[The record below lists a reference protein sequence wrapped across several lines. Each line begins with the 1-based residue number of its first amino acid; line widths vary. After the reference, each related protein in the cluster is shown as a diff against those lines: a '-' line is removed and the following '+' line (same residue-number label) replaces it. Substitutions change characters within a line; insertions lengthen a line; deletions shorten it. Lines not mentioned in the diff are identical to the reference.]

1 MSFRPKPRPRVHR
14 PRLSCCRPPRAE
26 CLWGPRAIAL
36 ARHQQ
41 QQLLLRLLVLQNH
54 QQQQPSLLLREV
66 VVAPGGGD
74 VERLGA
80 AGSEDRHGSGQH
92 AARGWDDTPQTA
104 GSRQRWQQQCRVAHE
119 VQGRGAGHPQG
130 GSGQRQQ
137 RGRHWRGWLRPAA
150 EEETVEDS
158 EIVRALRQRCV
169 ELAGAVDAERQRRGR
184 DGGRHEDERHHLGC
198 ELQRL
203 RAELHD
209 TRERHSRL
217 QNGFD
222 AIGRV
227 KCDLEEKICRTVKE
241 FDEERGTLLSRVSVL
256 TGRLA
261 EAERMIATLA
271 EDNKR
276 CREDCRLAVQLLQ
289 CSSGRF
295 ACAAD
300 SQLFPETS
308 ERPVP
313 SNEGSLTPS
322 GYHHAASSIATA
334 AVASPPPH
342 ADSHGDPAAAATAV
356 PSHLAAWPGRLDGEP
371 FRGLAPRAEACSEPE
386 LCSRHELPHDA
397 VLRQAS
403 EDGTPGASWDG
414 AAPPEPQRE
423 RWNGRA
429 CRGRARPFL
438 ARRSSREAEGFSS
451 SSSSSFSMAAVAGA
465 PFFEEYG
472 DVASSPGEIFD
483 EEDEEVRELPGAT
496 AARWR
501 TVPDSRGPAVGAWR
515 RKESLRKAQ
524 EYGNILN

>member
-1 MSFRPKPRPRVHR
+1 MPR
-14 PRLSCCRPPRAE
+14 
-26 CLWGPRAIAL
+26 
-36 ARHQQ
+36 
-41 QQLLLRLLVLQNH
+41 N
-54 QQQQPSLLLREV
+54 
-66 VVAPGGGD
+66 
-74 VERLGA
+74 
-80 AGSEDRHGSGQH
+80 QH
-92 AARGWDDTPQTA
+92 K
-104 GSRQRWQQQCRVAHE
+104 
-119 VQGRGAGHPQG
+119 
-130 GSGQRQQ
+130 
-137 RGRHWRGWLRPAA
+137 
-150 EEETVEDS
+150 ETVEDS
-158 EIVRALRQRCV
+158 EIVSIFAGCKHLGWPAYDPWGGGILVFVVVGACARALRQRCV

-334 AVASPPPH
+334 AVASPPRTPTPMGTPLPPPLLSPRTSPPGPGHGH
-342 ADSHGDPAAAATAV
+342 AGDGV
-356 PSHLAAWPGRLDGEP
+356 LLRPGQRLDGEP

>member
-1 MSFRPKPRPRVHR
+1 MPRN
-14 PRLSCCRPPRAE
+14 
-26 CLWGPRAIAL
+26 
-36 ARHQQ
+36 
-41 QQLLLRLLVLQNH
+41 QNK
-54 QQQQPSLLLREV
+54 
-66 VVAPGGGD
+66 
-74 VERLGA
+74 
-80 AGSEDRHGSGQH
+80 
-92 AARGWDDTPQTA
+92 
-104 GSRQRWQQQCRVAHE
+104 
-119 VQGRGAGHPQG
+119 
-130 GSGQRQQ
+130 
-137 RGRHWRGWLRPAA
+137 
-150 EEETVEDS
+150 ETVEDS

-169 ELAGAVDAERQRRGR
+169 ELAGAVDGERQRRGR
-184 DGGRHEDERHHLGC
+184 GAARHEDERRHFAC

-203 RAELHD
+203 RAELHG

-295 ACAAD
+295 ACAVD

-308 ERPVP
+308 EQPVL
-313 SNEGSLTPS
+313 SNEGSPTPS

-334 AVASPPPH
+334 AVASPPRMPTPIGTQLPPPLLSPRTSPPSPGH
-342 ADSHGDPAAAATAV
+342 GQAADGVLHR
-356 PSHLAAWPGRLDGEP
+356 PGQRLDGEP

-386 LCSRHELPHDA
+386 LCPRHELPHDA
-397 VLRQAS
+397 VLHQAS
-403 EDGTPGASWDG
+403 EDGAPGASWDG
-414 AAPPEPQRE
+414 AAPPEPQQE
-423 RWNGRA
+423 RRNGRA
-429 CRGRARPFL
+429 CRARARPFL

-472 DVASSPGEIFD
+472 YVACSPGEMFD
-483 EEDEEVRELPGAT
+483 EEMEEDEEVRELPGAT

-501 TVPDSRGPAVGAWR
+501 TVPGSRAAVGEAAGQRFGPAVGAWR